1 MERPSSI
8 PPLVWRIMEARGLHE
23 SDARDKILK
32 SSLKDMRD
40 PFSMK
45 GVTEACSRFIEAF
58 KNNEKICVYGDFDL
72 DGSSGLSL
80 SVEALRSLGFQ
91 KVEHYQPK
99 RLSEGYGLH
108 THAIE
113 KFHEDGVGLVFTVD
127 VGITAIEAVDRANE
141 LGLDVI
147 ISDHHLPKE
156 TLPAALSI
164 INPNTQECDSG
175 LGHLCGAGVA
185 YYIMLALRK
194 KMREEALIEEGFN
207 PKDLLDYFIIG
218 TLTDM
223 VPLVDENRT
232 LTKHGLKQL
241 QNTKRPGLRKLLDSL
256 GYTGKELSGQD
267 VAIGIAPKLNA
278 LSRLEMGIMPVD
290 VMLANTEAEAEA
302 LIEQVLH
309 LNNLRKKLQ
318 QEAESDAETRH
329 LDSGHK
335 KFAFVWSET
344 YHKGVVGLV
353 ATKLC
358 QNYGV
363 PAFVAS
369 CDVDGKLVGS
379 ARAPEGL
386 NFSLPEAM
394 GACEEY
400 LMGFGGHAQAAGFH
414 LMKDQ
419 VDHFEKALEKYFED
433 KDLSAS
439 IEASKALDFECEAE
453 FKEVDQN
460 FMKWLDVLGP
470 FGQDF
475 PVPTFLFKNV
485 QILQRK
491 ELRGGHLKWKLMD
504 PERKAFTF
512 DSLLFSPSKDLYQ
525 FKEGDFL
532 SLTAQ
537 AQWNYFA
544 GRKSI
549 QLLVQSV
556 VPAEESL

>member
-1 MERPSSI
+1 M
-8 PPLVWRIMEARGLHE
+8 
-23 SDARDKILK
+23 
-32 SSLKDMRD
+32 
-40 PFSMK
+40 
-45 GVTEACSRFIEAF
+45 
-58 KNNEKICVYGDFDL
+58 
-72 DGSSGLSL
+72 
-80 SVEALRSLGFQ
+80 
-91 KVEHYQPK
+91 
-99 RLSEGYGLH
+99 
-108 THAIE
+108 
-113 KFHEDGVGLVFTVD
+113 
-127 VGITAIEAVDRANE
+127 
-141 LGLDVI
+141 
-147 ISDHHLPKE
+147 
-156 TLPAALSI
+156 
-164 INPNTQECDSG
+164 
-175 LGHLCGAGVA
+175 
-185 YYIMLALRK
+185 
-194 KMREEALIEEGFN
+194 
-207 PKDLLDYFIIG
+207 
-218 TLTDM
+218 
-223 VPLVDENRT
+223 
-232 LTKHGLKQL
+232 
-241 QNTKRPGLRKLLDSL
+241 
-256 GYTGKELSGQD
+256 
-267 VAIGIAPKLNA
+267 
-278 LSRLEMGIMPVD
+278 
-290 VMLANTEAEAEA
+290 
-302 LIEQVLH
+302 
-309 LNNLRKKLQ
+309 
-318 QEAESDAETRH
+318 
-329 LDSGHK
+329 
-335 KFAFVWSET
+335 
-344 YHKGVVGLV
+344 VGLV